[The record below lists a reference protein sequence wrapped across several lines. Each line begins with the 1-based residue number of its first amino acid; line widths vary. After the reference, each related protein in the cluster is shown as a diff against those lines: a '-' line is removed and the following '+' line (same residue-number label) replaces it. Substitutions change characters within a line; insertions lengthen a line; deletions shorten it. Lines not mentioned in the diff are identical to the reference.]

1 MKKIVSVLVIVLM
14 ACNEVHKSPKPD
26 KLLSQESMID
36 IMYDIRVMNA
46 AQSKNYK
53 KVKDS
58 SVFIDKFIYHKYK
71 IDSIILRQNLDYYAT
86 NSFKTAK
93 DIEFAVQQRLEEVK
107 KEISAEL
114 RKIDSVK
121 LPKEK
126 KLKLDVKKEE
136 FKSTIGGN
144 EKKLKKERKNDHKS
158 RKNN

>member
-1 MKKIVSVLVIVLM
+1 M
-14 ACNEVHKSPKPD
+14 
-26 KLLSQESMID
+26 
-36 IMYDIRVMNA
+36 
-46 AQSKNYK
+46 
-53 KVKDS
+53 
-58 SVFIDKFIYHKYK
+58 
-71 IDSIILRQNLDYYAT
+71 
-86 NSFKTAK
+86 
-93 DIEFAVQQRLEEVK
+93 QQRLEEVK

-144 EKKLKKERKNDHKS
+144 EKKLKKEPKNDHKS